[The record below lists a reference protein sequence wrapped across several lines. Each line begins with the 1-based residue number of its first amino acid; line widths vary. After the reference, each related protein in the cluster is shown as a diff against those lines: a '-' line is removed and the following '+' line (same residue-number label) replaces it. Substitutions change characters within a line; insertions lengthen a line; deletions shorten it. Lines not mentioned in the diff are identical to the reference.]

1 MPSVSRRNAR
11 SLSLALARLLA
22 LLPSSHETLAE
33 SISCMIQISSSLF
46 LPAMEA
52 EHVLES
58 TPGKQLGS
66 DVHSDL
72 AANVKDDLFGIGK
85 LKSSSS
91 SSSSSSES
99 EFKDILNDDINES
112 GSSTTD
118 FPGVVEHAQLA
129 SNNASGSS
137 TSRHGLPVSTVQTN
151 TPEYVPYSLPTQTP
165 SVQVMEYPPGD
176 DENRIPSSVFARTNT
191 TAPVEWSSASN
202 ESLFSI
208 HPGNMS
214 FTRDYLILL
223 QNSEELGTGKFMIP
237 SPLISLPGSNFSSVN
252 QSPEISNTDAPGNSL
267 DESNAAFETKNT
279 KDQGHHKFSPEEARH
294 SPSVSHHSDGS
305 AASCKSFA
313 FPVLSQGEKNSL
325 KVQSPKNNLILNSQP
340 DTPLTPEA
348 ATPTRTAP
356 NDAAQNRWFSCFC
369 CPSCCPSSS

>member
-1 MPSVSRRNAR
+1 MSVDGCFGDVTASID
-11 SLSLALARLLA
+11 LAIGQLGPHCKQFR
-22 LLPSSHETLAE
+22 T
-33 SISCMIQISSSLF
+33 
-46 LPAMEA
+46 MEA

-72 AANVKDDLFGIGK
+72 AANVKDDLFDIGK

-118 FPGVVEHAQLA
+118 FLGVVEHAQLA

-348 ATPTRTAP
+348 ATPTRTAS